1 MESKALA
8 IDETTWDIKVKGAS
22 TLNKEK
28 EE

>member
-8 IDETTWDIKVKGAS
+8 IDETTWDMEVKEAS